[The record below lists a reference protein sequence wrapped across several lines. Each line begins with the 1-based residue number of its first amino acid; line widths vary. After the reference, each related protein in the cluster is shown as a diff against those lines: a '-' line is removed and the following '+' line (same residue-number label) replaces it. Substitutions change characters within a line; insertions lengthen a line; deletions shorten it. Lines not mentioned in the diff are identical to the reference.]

1 MTQTRKQLR
10 INGEAADTGAST
22 VLELLQE
29 IGIEETQSGVAVA
42 LNESVVVRS
51 WWGTTELSNGDT
63 VEILRATQ
71 GG

>member
-22 VLELLQE
+22 VLDLLQE
-29 IGIEETQSGVAVA
+29 IGIGETQSGVAVA